1 MKGDLI
7 NSPNRNILD
16 FEQWKPVYK
25 NISVNT
31 KMNDMNGG
39 VREKDREWIVRSI
52 ADVFN
57 NLPDS
62 LSSANID
69 WLMD

>member
-16 FEQWKPVYK
+16 FEQWKLVYK
-25 NISVNT
+25 NISINT
-31 KMNDMNGG
+31 KMNDMNRG
-39 VREKDREWIVRSI
+39 VQEKDREWIVSWT

-62 LSSANID
+62 LFSAKID

>member
-1 MKGDLI
+1 MKGNLI

-16 FEQWKPVYK
+16 IKQRKPVHK
-25 NISVNT
+25 NKSINT

-39 VREKDREWIVRSI
+39 VWDRDREWVVSWI
-52 ADVFN
+52 ADVFD

-62 LSSANID
+62 LCSAKID